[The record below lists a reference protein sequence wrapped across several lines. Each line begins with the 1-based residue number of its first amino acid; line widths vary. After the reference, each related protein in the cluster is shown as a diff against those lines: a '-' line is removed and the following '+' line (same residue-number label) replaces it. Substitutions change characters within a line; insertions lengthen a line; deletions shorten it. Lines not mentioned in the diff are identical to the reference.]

1 MPKHRQYLF
10 VSGKQ
15 FAVFQVH
22 SDKSHIFDFSM
33 LTLNTI
39 LKELKNV
46 PVDRLEDLY
55 SIIHS
60 LQANTRKSDKT
71 SSQIL
76 SFAGSFG
83 DMTENDYNDFLQH
96 TKQTRNDLFDR
107 DIHL

>member
-1 MPKHRQYLF
+1 
-10 VSGKQ
+10 
-15 FAVFQVH
+15 
-22 SDKSHIFDFSM
+22 M

-60 LQANTRKSDKT
+60 FRTNTKKSDKRSKT
-71 SSQIL
+71 IL

-83 DMTENDYNDFLQH
+83 DMTEADYDDFRHQAMD
-96 TKQTRNDLFDR
+96 TRNNLFDR
-107 DIHL
+107 DINI